1 MGYPDMKCMKI
12 KIYVHHMEIDSMFD
26 FINQRISSPPEYWI
40 NPKDLP
46 GSITGGFL
54 EVFVDYDTYTSI
66 REVSEH
72 SNWSYL

>member
-26 FINQRISSPPEYWI
+26 FINQRISNPPEYWI

-72 SNWSYL
+72 SNWSDL